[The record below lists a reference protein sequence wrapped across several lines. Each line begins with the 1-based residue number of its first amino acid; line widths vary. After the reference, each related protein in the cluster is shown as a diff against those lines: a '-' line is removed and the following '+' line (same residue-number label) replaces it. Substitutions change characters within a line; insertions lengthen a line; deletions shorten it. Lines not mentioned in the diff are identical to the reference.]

1 MKLLVI
7 GHARHGKDTF
17 CEMLRDRYGM
27 RFETSSLVA
36 CREFLFDLAVSQ
48 GMRFSSVEELYD
60 RRGEVRAWMKKEIRR
75 YNDGDLT
82 RLARAITGRN
92 DIYCGMRDREELE
105 ACKAAGVFDAVI
117 WVDRSEHLLPE
128 PMESMQLRKSDADI
142 VVDNNGTLKDLQDQ
156 ADFLMVMLRLGV
168 LEGSISERAA
178 EVTDLEGIT
187 NTTARLAEKFK
198 TQAPAH

>member
-17 CEMLRDRYGM
+17 CEILRDRYGM
-27 RFETSSLVA
+27 TFETSSRV
-36 CREFLFDLAVSQ
+36 CCQEFLFDLAVNQ
-48 GMRFSSVEELYD
+48 GMRFNSVEDLYQ

-75 YNDGDLT
+75 FNEGNLT
-82 RLARAITGRN
+82 RLARLITGRN

-142 VVDNNGTLKDLQDQ
+142 VIDNNGTLKDLQDQ
-156 ADFLMVMLRLGV
+156 ADFLMVMLRLGH
-168 LEGSISERAA
+168 LEVGLSERAA
-178 EVTDLEGIT
+178 EKTDLEGIT
-187 NTTARLAEKFK
+187 NVVARFTERAKA
-198 TQAPAH
+198 QPAH